1 MKDSETSKPKIRGSI
16 IAQVAVLF
24 AFGVLAIGL
33 LTFFTEQLVSTNTVK
48 NQTTNLLS
56 DLSNEVIMTVEEY
69 PADEWLMKY
78 WYDHDEEMDIEY
90 DADYTPGT
98 ETEKKCRLFMQRHP
112 EFQLEYATE
121 EEIEALPPEDQKLYA
136 EIVYSWLITRIN
148 EIKRTYNISFLYC
161 VLTDDTYSYQYFL
174 FSAADKGARRGTNYE
189 EVYTIGVTVEADDGL
204 QEAMRAAK
212 ETDDYLNHTGKYMD
226 FYEYMYDVGDQHA
239 LIGVS
244 YDTSEMMARI
254 NRQTYRD
261 TLNVVLGLVVLS
273 LLCLLLILIYV
284 LRPLRK
290 VQQNIRLYTRNKDHE
305 MVRQNLRALRLQNEM
320 GRLSEDIISLADE
333 IEDHL
338 TEIETITAEKERIS
352 AELSLASRIQ
362 LDMIPDTF
370 PQEPEKT
377 GVDLCGTMIPAKE
390 VGGDFYDFFRVDED
404 HLALVMADVSGKG
417 IPGALFMMT
426 AKVMAENAITV
437 ENMDSPAEIMEKL
450 NEQICKHNKEEMFV
464 TLWLGILD
472 IRTGLVKAVNAGH
485 EYPIIKQP
493 DGSFEIMH
501 DKHGFVLGGMEGIR
515 YKEYEFTMEPGA
527 KLFLYTDGVPEA
539 TDANN
544 EMFGM
549 DRTVETLRSVEDE
562 TPKAILQAVND
573 SVDEFIGDTLQFD
586 DLTMLCVHYI
596 GRQTV
601 QDNINN

>member
-1 MKDSETSKPKIRGSI
+1 MKDPETSNKRIRGGI

-24 AFGVLAIGL
+24 AIGVLVIGL
-33 LTFFTEQLVSTNTVK
+33 LTFFTEQFVSEKTVK
-48 NQTTNLLS
+48 AQTTNLLS
-56 DLSNEVIMTVEEY
+56 DLSNEVIMTVKEY

-78 WYDHDEEMDIEY
+78 WYENDKDLDIEY

-98 ETEKKCRLFMQRHP
+98 ETEKKCRTFMERHP
-112 EFQLEYATE
+112 GFQLEYATT

-174 FSAADKGARRGTNYE
+174 FSAADEGAKRGTNYE
-189 EVYTIGVTVEADDGL
+189 EVYTIGHTVPADEGL
-204 QEAMRAAK
+204 QEAMRMAT
-212 ETDDYLNHTGKYMD
+212 ETVDYLNRTGKYMD
-226 FYEYMYDVGDQHA
+226 LYKYMYDVDGQHA

-244 YDTSEMMARI
+244 YDTSDMMMKV
-254 NRQTYRD
+254 NRQSYRD
-261 TLNVVLGLVVLS
+261 TLNVVIGLMLLS

-290 VQQNIRLYTRNKDHE
+290 VQQNIRLYTKNKDRDTVTE
-305 MVRQNLRALRLQNEM
+305 NLKALNLQNEM
-320 GRLSEDIISLADE
+320 GQLSDDIISLADE
-333 IEDHL
+333 IDNYL
-338 TEIETITAEKERIS
+338 NEIETITADRERIV

-370 PQEPEKT
+370 PREPEKT
-377 GVDLCGTMIPAKE
+377 GVDLYGMMIPAKE
-390 VGGDFYDFFRVDED
+390 VGGDFYDFYRVDDD
-404 HLALVMADVSGKG
+404 HLALIMADVSGKG

-426 AKVMAENAITV
+426 TKVMAENAITAGSID
-437 ENMDSPAEIMEKL
+437 NPAEIVEML

-485 EYPIIKQP
+485 EYPIMKQP
-493 DGSFEIMH
+493 DGSFEIMR
-501 DKHGFVLGGMEGIR
+501 DKHGFVLGGMEGIK

-539 TDANN
+539 TDADNK
-544 EMFGM
+544 MFGM
-549 DRTVETLRSVEDE
+549 DRTVEALRSAENE
-562 TPKAILQAVND
+562 SPKAILQAVND
-573 SVDEFIGDTLQFD
+573 SVNEFIGDTMQFD

-596 GRQTV
+596 GRHTIE
-601 QDNINN
+601 DNINN

>member
-1 MKDSETSKPKIRGSI
+1 MLFAIG
-16 IAQVAVLF
+16 VLF
-24 AFGVLAIGL
+24 IGL
-33 LTFFTEQLVSTNTVK
+33 LTFFTEQFVSEKTVK
-48 NQTTNLLS
+48 AQTTNLLS
-56 DLSNEVIMTVEEY
+56 DISNEVIMTVKEY

-78 WYDHDEEMDIEY
+78 WYENDKELDIEY

-98 ETEKKCRLFMQRHP
+98 ETEKKCRIFMERHP
-112 EFQLEYATE
+112 GFQLEYATT

-174 FSAADKGARRGTNYE
+174 FSAADEGAKRGTNYE
-189 EVYTIGVTVEADDGL
+189 EVYTIGHTVQADEGL
-204 QEAMRAAK
+204 QEAMRMAT
-212 ETDDYLNHTGKYMD
+212 ETVDYLNRTGKYMD
-226 FYEYMYDVGDQHA
+226 LYKYMYDVGDQHA

-244 YDTSEMMARI
+244 YDTSDMMAKV
-254 NRQTYRD
+254 NRQSYRD
-261 TLNVVLGLVVLS
+261 TLNVVIGLVVLS
-273 LLCLLLILIYV
+273 LLCLLLIMIYV

-290 VQQNIRLYTRNKDHE
+290 VQQNIRLYTKNKDRDT
-305 MVRQNLRALRLQNEM
+305 VTKNLRALNLQNEM
-320 GRLSEDIISLADE
+320 SQLSDDIISLADE
-333 IEDHL
+333 IDDYL
-338 TEIETITAEKERIS
+338 NKIETITADRERII

-377 GVDLCGTMIPAKE
+377 GVDLYGIMIPAKE
-390 VGGDFYDFFRVDED
+390 VGGDFYDFYRVDDD
-404 HLALVMADVSGKG
+404 HLALIMADVSGKG

-426 AKVMAENAITV
+426 TKVMAENAITA
-437 ENMDSPAEIMEKL
+437 ENMNNPARIMEML

-485 EYPIIKQP
+485 EYPIMKQP
-493 DGSFEIMH
+493 NGSFEIMR
-501 DKHGFVLGGMEGIR
+501 DKHGFVLGGMEGIK

-539 TDANN
+539 TDADNK
-544 EMFGM
+544 MFGM
-549 DRTVETLRSVEDE
+549 DRTVEALRSAENE
-562 TPKAILQAVND
+562 SPKAILQAVND
-573 SVDEFIGDTLQFD
+573 SVNEFIGDTMQFD

-596 GRQTV
+596 GRHT
-601 QDNINN
+601 I

>member
-1 MKDSETSKPKIRGSI
+1 MKDPETSKTKIRGGI

-24 AFGVLAIGL
+24 AIGVLVIGL
-33 LTFFTEQLVSTNTVK
+33 LTFFTEQFVSEKTVK
-48 NQTTNLLS
+48 AQTTNLLS
-56 DLSNEVIMTVEEY
+56 DLSNEVIMTVKEY

-78 WYDHDEEMDIEY
+78 WYENDKDLDIEY

-98 ETEKKCRLFMQRHP
+98 ETEKKCRTFMERHP
-112 EFQLEYATE
+112 GFQLEYATT

-174 FSAADKGARRGTNYE
+174 FSAADEGAKRGTNYE
-189 EVYTIGVTVEADDGL
+189 EVYTIGHTVPADEGL
-204 QEAMRAAK
+204 QEAMRMAT
-212 ETDDYLNHTGKYMD
+212 ETVDYLNRTGKYMD
-226 FYEYMYDVGDQHA
+226 LYKYMYDVDGQHA

-244 YDTSEMMARI
+244 YDTSDMMMKV
-254 NRQTYRD
+254 NRQSYRD
-261 TLNVVLGLVVLS
+261 TLNVVIGLMLLS
-273 LLCLLLILIYV
+273 LLCLLLIMIYV

-290 VQQNIRLYTRNKDHE
+290 VQRNIRLYTNSKDRDT
-305 MVRQNLRALRLQNEM
+305 VTKNLRALNLQNEM
-320 GRLSEDIISLADE
+320 GQLSDDIISLADE
-333 IEDHL
+333 IDNYL
-338 TEIETITAEKERIS
+338 NEIETITADRERIV

-370 PQEPEKT
+370 PREPEKT
-377 GVDLCGTMIPAKE
+377 GVDLYGMMIPAKE
-390 VGGDFYDFFRVDED
+390 VGGDFYDFYRVDDD
-404 HLALVMADVSGKG
+404 HLALIMADVSGKG

-426 AKVMAENAITV
+426 TKVMAENAITAGSID
-437 ENMDSPAEIMEKL
+437 NPAEIVEML

-485 EYPIIKQP
+485 EYPIMKQP
-493 DGSFEIMH
+493 DGSFEIMR
-501 DKHGFVLGGMEGIR
+501 DKHGFVLGGMEGIK

-539 TDANN
+539 TDADNK
-544 EMFGM
+544 MFGM
-549 DRTVETLRSVEDE
+549 DRTVEALRSAENE
-562 TPKAILQAVND
+562 SPKAILQAVND
-573 SVDEFIGDTLQFD
+573 SVNEFIGDTMQFD

-596 GRQTV
+596 GRHTIE
-601 QDNINN
+601 DNINN